1 LVPTGGGFVGVD
13 RNQILQGHVVLITGG
28 ARGQGEAEARLV
40 CELGGSV
47 VIGDVRDD
55 LGEVVVKDLGEQAQY
70 VHLDVSEK
78 EQWDSAI
85 AVTRDRFGR
94 LDGLVNNAAIGAQG
108 GIDTLQ
114 IDAFDR
120 VFAVNTRG
128 TFLGM
133 QSVIPLMREA
143 GRGSIVNISSASAIQ
158 ARRFMG
164 AYNAS
169 KASLIGMT
177 KAAAQ
182 ELGRDDIRVNLVFPG
197 SIDTPLLREVVGA
210 STVGNMST
218 YQDFDRNPVGRIGL
232 PSEVAEV
239 VIFLLSS
246 LASYVTGA
254 EIFVD
259 GGRTTGWVPGNPDLI
274 PTDPVK

>member
-1 LVPTGGGFVGVD
+1 MFVEVD
-13 RNQILQGHVVLITGG
+13 RNRILDGHVVLITGG

-40 CELGGSV
+40 CALGGSV
-47 VIGDVRDD
+47 VIADVRDELGD
-55 LGEVVVKDLGEQAQY
+55 VVAKELGERAQY

-78 EQWDSAI
+78 EQWNAAI
-85 AVTRDRFGR
+85 EVTREKFGR
-94 LDGLVNNAAIGAQG
+94 LDGLVNNAGIGAQG
-108 GIDTLQ
+108 GIDVLPLE
-114 IDAFDR
+114 DFER
-120 VFAVNTRG
+120 VFAVNARG

-164 AYNAS
+164 AYNGS

-177 KAAAQ
+177 NAAAQ
-182 ELGRDDIRVNLVFPG
+182 ELGRDNIRVNIVFPG
-197 SIDTPLLREVVGA
+197 SIVTPLLREVVEA
-210 STVGNMST
+210 STLGEMSK
-218 YQDFDRNPVGRIGL
+218 YEDFDRNPVGRMGQ

-239 VIFLLSS
+239 VIFLLSP

-274 PTDPVK
+274 PADPAK